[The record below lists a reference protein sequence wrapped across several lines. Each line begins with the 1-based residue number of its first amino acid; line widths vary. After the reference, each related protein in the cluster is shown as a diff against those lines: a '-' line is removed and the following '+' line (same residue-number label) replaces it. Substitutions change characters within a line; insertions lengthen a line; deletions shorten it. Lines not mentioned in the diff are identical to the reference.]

1 MVDLKKYNYFTG
13 ESTAVGQ
20 GVTQVVN
27 FLDLAGDNYVLFTP
41 PRTHQFNKRRDLCL
55 YHYLSNRVEFENFED
70 FTQKLQTPSNLF
82 RATFLVFDFWPL
94 NKDGQSKYL
103 KLIAELSLPCII
115 VAKEFHYRSGEWV
128 NDFLLRVEYKDLTK
142 SEIWLIDQNSGVQS
156 TLSSLQVAYI
166 RDKKLEHLFGSDLII
181 P

>member
-13 ESTAVGQ
+13 ESSAVGQ
-20 GVTQVVN
+20 GVNQVVD

-41 PRTHQFNKRRDLCL
+41 PRTHQFNRGTDLCL

-94 NKDGQSKYL
+94 NKDQQSKYI
-103 KLIAELSLPCII
+103 KLISEVGIPSII
-115 VAKEFHYRSGEWV
+115 VAKEFHYKTGDSV
-128 NDFLLRVEYKDLTK
+128 NDFLLRVEYKDLNK
-142 SEIWLIDQNSGVQS
+142 SEIWLTEQNSNTQS
-156 TLSSLQVAYI
+156 TLSSLKLAYI
-166 RDKKLEHLFGSDLII
+166 RDKKLEHLFGGDLII